1 MKLNPFNS
9 PAYLIPAFALM
20 SLPLAHAQISFDDG
34 AAADSNWTSADNWDT
49 NSVPTTGDTITIGSG
64 FTVDY
69 DVTAAF
75 GNLPNSSTLI
85 VDGTVSVDSVF
96 RANGGNITVSSTGEL
111 TGSNSGKF
119 YDWANATVT
128 FQDGAQFTQGVWENK
143 GTNTFN
149 FELGTTDFNTL
160 TPTSFIVSGGNSNIS
175 NATYNVDLNNYS
187 GGTQT
192 LSLVDY
198 ANTSTMTDAVFQT
211 AAGLN
216 AVNTGS
222 TYSASLA
229 WNDSTS
235 AIEASIEAIAH
246 TWDGGASDGQWKS
259 ANNWDLNE
267 LPTAGDS
274 VTINNATVNHDA
286 VGGDTLASNLTINL
300 VDSDLDA
307 DRSDTEFKII
317 RLNNTTLNVDSTSAL
332 TGGFWDLNNA
342 TLYFEDGAQFTG
354 TDWEQKG
361 ANVFDFEL
369 SSTGF
374 TALTPGVLKQNTATS
389 TTYRAD
395 LTNYT
400 AGSNVITLVDFGGD
414 TTSLTNAIFTG
425 GSQYSLNVNN
435 SGSDTGV
442 LYWDEVD
449 KAVRLNVNQTKVW
462 QGDVDSVWS
471 TTGNWLGAP
480 DQSAPVS
487 GDTLLIN
494 NGDTV
499 DFTDNGNL
507 AGNLTINLEGSTLN
521 KSGEGAIRLNNAT
534 INVDAASTLSGGFW
548 DLQNA
553 DIVFEDGAQAT
564 MESWEQKDI
573 NSFTYQLG
581 AYDFTTLTPD
591 RFLIG
596 TGSLTGDIAN
606 ATYIADFSNF
616 ANWSLSNLGSNSI
629 TLMDFATDFAS
640 MDNAKFQGASF
651 DYINM
656 GANIENAAFAWDN
669 SLEAI
674 TLTFDI
680 NAVPEPSSTTLL
692 GLGGLALMLRR
703 KRS

>member
-1 MKLNPFNS
+1 MKINPFNS

-34 AAADSNWTSADNWDT
+34 AAGDSNWTSADNWDT
-49 NSVPTTGDTITIGSG
+49 NSVPTTGDTITIGSA
-64 FTVDY
+64 FTVDW
-69 DVTAAF
+69 DLN
-75 GNLPNSSTLI
+75 GNMPSSSTLI
-85 VDGTVSVDSVF
+85 VDGTLSITSTGVL
-96 RANGGNITVSSTGEL
+96 RANGADITVSSTGEL
-111 TGSNSGKF
+111 TAATSGKF
-119 YDWANATVT
+119 YDMNNATVT

-160 TPTSFIVSGGNSNIS
+160 TPTTLIVSGGNSNIS

-198 ANTSTMTDAVFQT
+198 TNTSTMTDAVFQT

-274 VTINNATVNHDA
+274 VTINNASVNHN
-286 VGGDTLASNLTINL
+286 GNTGQSLAGNLNVSL
-300 VDSDLDA
+300 VDSTLNGE
-307 DRSDTEFKII
+307 SVF
-317 RLNNTTLNVDSTSAL
+317 RLNGATINVDSTSAL

-342 TLYFEDGAQFTG
+342 TLNFQDGAQFTASY
-354 TDWEQKG
+354 WEQKG
-361 ANVFDFEL
+361 TNVFDFEL

-374 TALTPGVLKQNTATS
+374 TALTPTNFNNSGSPT
-389 TTYRAD
+389 TTYTAD
-395 LTNYT
+395 LASYSGATQD
-400 AGSNVITLVDFGGD
+400 VTLVDFTNSALDNATFTGGGQYTLSIENTGSNAARLYYD
-414 TTSLTNAIFTG
+414 DATEAVKLSINETVTWTGAGGNNLLTNA
-425 GSQYSLNVNN
+425 
-435 SGSDTGV
+435 
-442 LYWDEVD
+442 
-449 KAVRLNVNQTKVW
+449 A
-462 QGDVDSVWS
+462 
-471 TTGNWLGAP
+471 NWNAP
-480 DQSAPVS
+480 DNKAPITN
-487 GDTLLIN
+487 DTLLIN

-499 DFTDNGNL
+499 AHAQNLPGNT
-507 AGNLTINLEGSTLN
+507 TINLVGSELTTD
-521 KSGEGAIRLNNAT
+521 GAVIRLNNAT
-534 INVDAASTLSGGFW
+534 IHVDAGSTLSGAFW
-548 DLQNA
+548 DLDGA
-553 DIVFEDGAQAT
+553 SIVFEDGAQAN
-564 MESWEQKDI
+564 MANWEQKDL
-573 NSFTYQLG
+573 NSFTYELG
-581 AYDFTTLTPD
+581 AYDFTTLTPGAF
-591 RFLIG
+591 RIG
-596 TGSLTGDIAN
+596 NGGMTGDIAN

-616 ANWSLSNLGSNSI
+616 ANWSSFNLGSNSI
-629 TLMDFATDFAS
+629 TLMDFTSDGAG
-640 MDNAKFQGASF
+640 MDNAQFQSASF
-651 DYINM
+651 DYLNM

-674 TLTFDI
+674 ILTFDI
-680 NAVPEPSSTTLL
+680 NAVPEPSSTALL

>member
-1 MKLNPFNS
+1 MKLTPYLTHS
-9 PAYLIPAFALM
+9 YLIPAFALM

-34 AAADSNWTSADNWDT
+34 AAGDSNWTSADNWDP
-49 NSVPTTGDTITIGSG
+49 NGVPGTGNTITIGSG

-69 DVTAAF
+69 DTS
-75 GNLPNSSTLI
+75 GNLPGSTTLI
-85 VDGTVSVDSVF
+85 VDGTLSVTSTGVL
-96 RANGGNITVSSTGEL
+96 RANGADITVSSTGEL
-111 TGSNSGKF
+111 TAATSGKF
-119 YDWANATVT
+119 YDMNNATVT

-149 FELGTTDFNTL
+149 FELGTTGFNTL
-160 TPTSFIVSGGNSNIS
+160 TPTQLSVSGGNANIS

-198 ANTSTMTDAVFQT
+198 TNTSTMTDAVFQT

-274 VTINNATVNHDA
+274 VTINNASVNHNGNTGQFLED
-286 VGGDTLASNLTINL
+286 NLNVSL
-300 VDSDLDA
+300 VDSTLNGE
-307 DRSDTEFKII
+307 SVI
-317 RLNNTTLNVDSTSAL
+317 RLSGATINVDSTSAL

-342 TLYFEDGAQFTG
+342 TLNFQDGAQFTASY
-354 TDWEQKG
+354 WEQKG
-361 ANVFDFEL
+361 TNVFDFEL

-374 TALTPGVLKQNTATS
+374 TALTPTNFANSGSPT
-389 TTYRAD
+389 TTYTAD
-395 LTNYT
+395 LASYSGATQD
-400 AGSNVITLVDFGGD
+400 VTLVDFGVSALD
-414 TTSLTNAIFTG
+414 NATFTG
-425 GSQYSLNVNN
+425 GGQYTLSIDN
-435 SGSDTGV
+435 TGTNAAR
-442 LYWDEVD
+442 LYYDDATE
-449 KAVRLNVNQTKVW
+449 AVKLSINETVTW
-462 QGDVDSVWS
+462 
-471 TTGNWLGAP
+471 TGNGGDDLLTTAANWNAP
-480 DQSAPVS
+480 DNKAPITN
-487 GDTLLIN
+487 DTLLIN

-499 DFTDNGNL
+499 QHTNNL
-507 AGNLTINLEGSTLN
+507 ANNLTINLEGSALDNTGL
-521 KSGEGAIRLNNAT
+521 GAIRLNNAT
-534 INVDAASTLSGGFW
+534 INVDAASTLSGNFW
-548 DLQNA
+548 DLDGA
-553 DIVFEDGAQAT
+553 SIVFEDGAQANMAT
-564 MESWEQKDI
+564 WEQKDL

-581 AYDFTTLTPD
+581 AYDFTTLTPGQF
-591 RFLIG
+591 R
-596 TGSLTGDIAN
+596 TGGGGLTANIAN

-616 ANWSLSNLGSNSI
+616 ANYSLLNDGFNTI
-629 TLMDFATDFAS
+629 TLMDFTSDGVG
-640 MDNAKFQGASF
+640 MDNTQFQNATFS
-651 DYINM
+651 YLNM
-656 GANIENAAFAWDN
+656 GANIEDAAFAWDD

-674 TLTFDI
+674 TLTFTV
-680 NAVPEPSSTTLL
+680 AVPEPSSTALL

>member
-34 AAADSNWTSADNWDT
+34 AAGDSNWTSANNWDT

-69 DVTAAF
+69 DVTAAA
-75 GNLPNSSTLI
+75 GNLPSSSTLI

-160 TPTSFIVSGGNSNIS
+160 TPTTLIVSGGNSNIS

-198 ANTSTMTDAVFQT
+198 TNTSTMTDAVFQT

-274 VTINNATVNHDA
+274 VTINNASVNHN
-286 VGGDTLASNLTINL
+286 GTTGQFLAGNLNVSL
-300 VDSDLDA
+300 VDSTLNGE
-307 DRSDTEFKII
+307 SVF
-317 RLNNTTLNVDSTSAL
+317 RLNGATINVDSTSAL

-342 TLYFEDGAQFTG
+342 TLNFQDGAQFTANN
-354 TDWEQKG
+354 WEQKG
-361 ANVFDFEL
+361 TNVFDFEL

-374 TALTPGVLKQNTATS
+374 TALTPTNFANSGSPT
-389 TTYRAD
+389 TTYTAD
-395 LTNYT
+395 LASYSGATQD
-400 AGSNVITLVDFGGD
+400 VTLVDF
-414 TTSLTNAIFTG
+414 TNSALDNATFTG
-425 GSQYSLNVNN
+425 GGQYTLSIENT
-435 SGSDTGV
+435 GSNAAR
-442 LYWDEVD
+442 LYYDDATE
-449 KAVRLNVNQTKVW
+449 AVKLSINETVTW
-462 QGDVDSVWS
+462 
-471 TTGNWLGAP
+471 TGNGGDGKLSTAANWDAP
-480 DQSAPVS
+480 DNKAPIAN
-487 GDTLLIN
+487 DNLLIN

-499 DFTDNGNL
+499 AHGNNLPFAATIDLVGSELTTD
-507 AGNLTINLEGSTLN
+507 
-521 KSGEGAIRLNNAT
+521 GAVIRLNNST
-534 INVDAASTLSGGFW
+534 IHVDAGSTLSGAFW
-548 DLQNA
+548 DLDGA
-553 DIVFEDGAQAT
+553 SIVFEDGAQAN
-564 MESWEQKDI
+564 MANWEQKDL

-581 AYDFTTLTPD
+581 AYDFTTLTPE

-596 TGSLTGDIAN
+596 TGGIAGNIAN

-616 ANWSLSNLGSNSI
+616 SNWSLSNLGSNSI
-629 TLMDFATDFAS
+629 TLMDFTFDNAS
-640 MDNAKFQGASF
+640 MNNAQFQSATF

-656 GANIENAAFAWDN
+656 GANIEDAAFAWDD

-674 TLTFDI
+674 VLTFNI
-680 NAVPEPSSTTLL
+680 TAVPEPSSTALL

>member
-1 MKLNPFNS
+1 MKINPFNS

-20 SLPLAHAQISFDDG
+20 SLPLAHAQISFDNG
-34 AAADSNWTSADNWDT
+34 AAGDSNWTSANNWDT

-69 DVTAAF
+69 DVTAAS
-75 GNLPNSSTLI
+75 GNLPSSSTLI

-160 TPTSFIVSGGNSNIS
+160 TPTSFSVSGGNSNIS

-198 ANTSTMTDAVFQT
+198 TNTSTMTDAVFQT

-274 VTINNATVNHDA
+274 VTINNATVNHN
-286 VGGDTLASNLTINL
+286 GTTGQFLAGNLNVSL
-300 VDSDLDA
+300 VDSTLNGE
-307 DRSDTEFKII
+307 SVF
-317 RLNNTTLNVDSTSAL
+317 RLNGATINVDSTSAL

-342 TLYFEDGAQFTG
+342 TLNFQDGAQFTANN
-354 TDWEQKG
+354 WEQKG
-361 ANVFDFEL
+361 TNVFDFEL

-374 TALTPGVLKQNTATS
+374 TALTPTNFANSGSPT
-389 TTYRAD
+389 TTYTAD
-395 LTNYT
+395 LASYSGATQD
-400 AGSNVITLVDFGGD
+400 VTLVDF
-414 TTSLTNAIFTG
+414 TNSALDNATFTG
-425 GSQYSLNVNN
+425 GGQYTLSIENTGSNAARLYYDDATEAVKLSINETVTWTGG
-435 SGSDTGV
+435 GSDGKLSTAAN
-442 LYWDEVD
+442 WDTPD
-449 KAVRLNVNQTKVW
+449 GKAPIANDN
-462 QGDVDSVWS
+462 
-471 TTGNWLGAP
+471 
-480 DQSAPVS
+480 
-487 GDTLLIN
+487 LLIN

-499 DFTDNGNL
+499 AHGGNL
-507 AGNLTINLEGSTLN
+507 SFNTTIDLVGSELTTDG
-521 KSGEGAIRLNNAT
+521 GVIRLNNST
-534 INVDAASTLSGGFW
+534 IHVDAGSTLSGAFW
-548 DLQNA
+548 DLDGA
-553 DIVFEDGAQAT
+553 SIIFEDGAQTT
-564 MESWEQKDI
+564 MANWEQKDL

-596 TGSLTGDIAN
+596 NGGLTGDIAN

-616 ANWSLSNLGSNSI
+616 SNWSLSNLGSNSI
-629 TLMDFATDFAS
+629 TLMDFTFDNEG
-640 MDNAKFQGASF
+640 MDNAQFQSATF

-656 GANIENAAFAWDN
+656 GANIEDAAFAWDD

-674 TLTFDI
+674 VLTFNI
-680 NAVPEPSSTTLL
+680 NAVPEPSSTALL

>member
-1 MKLNPFNS
+1 MKINPFNS

-34 AAADSNWTSADNWDT
+34 AAGDSNWTSADNWDT
-49 NSVPTTGDTITIGSG
+49 NSVPTTGDTITIGSA
-64 FTVDY
+64 FTVDW
-69 DVTAAF
+69 DLN
-75 GNLPNSSTLI
+75 GNMPSSSTLI
-85 VDGTVSVDSVF
+85 VDGTLSITSTGVL
-96 RANGGNITVSSTGEL
+96 RANGADITVSSTGEL
-111 TGSNSGKF
+111 TAATSGKF
-119 YDWANATVT
+119 YDMNNATVT

-160 TPTSFIVSGGNSNIS
+160 TPTSFSVSGGNSNIS

-198 ANTSTMTDAVFQT
+198 TNTSTMTDAVFQT

-274 VTINNATVNHDA
+274 VTINNATVNHN
-286 VGGDTLASNLTINL
+286 GTTGQFLAGNLNVSL
-300 VDSDLDA
+300 VDSTLNGE
-307 DRSDTEFKII
+307 SVF
-317 RLNNTTLNVDSTSAL
+317 RLNGATINVDSTSAL

-342 TLYFEDGAQFTG
+342 TLNFQDGAQFTANN
-354 TDWEQKG
+354 WEQKG
-361 ANVFDFEL
+361 TNVFDFEL

-374 TALTPGVLKQNTATS
+374 TALTPTNFANSGSPT
-389 TTYRAD
+389 TTYTAD
-395 LTNYT
+395 LASYSGATQD
-400 AGSNVITLVDFGGD
+400 VTLVDF
-414 TTSLTNAIFTG
+414 TNSALDNATFTG
-425 GSQYSLNVNN
+425 GGQYTLSIDNTGSNAARLYYDDATEAVKLSINETVTWTGAGANN
-435 SGSDTGV
+435 
-442 LYWDEVD
+442 L
-449 KAVRLNVNQTKVW
+449 L
-462 QGDVDSVWS
+462 S
-471 TTGNWLGAP
+471 TAANWNAP
-480 DQSAPVS
+480 DNKAPITN
-487 GDTLLIN
+487 DTLLIN

-499 DFTDNGNL
+499 AHAQNLPGNT
-507 AGNLTINLEGSTLN
+507 TINLVGSELTTD
-521 KSGEGAIRLNNAT
+521 GDVIRLNNAT
-534 INVDAASTLSGGFW
+534 IHVDAGSTLSGDFW
-548 DLQNA
+548 DLDGA
-553 DIVFEDGAQAT
+553 SIVFEDGAQAT
-564 MESWEQKDI
+564 MTSWEQKDL

-581 AYDFTTLTPD
+581 AYDFTTLTPGQF
-591 RFLIG
+591 RIG
-596 TGSLTGDIAN
+596 NGGLTGDIAN
-606 ATYIADFSNF
+606 ATYIADFSSF
-616 ANWSLSNLGSNSI
+616 SNWSSFNLGSNSI
-629 TLMDFATDFAS
+629 TLMDFTSDGAG
-640 MDNAKFQGASF
+640 MDNAQFQSASF
-651 DYINM
+651 DYLNM

-674 TLTFDI
+674 ILTFDI
-680 NAVPEPSSTTLL
+680 NAVPEPSSTALL